1 MVVRDRFSDRA
12 PRQVYTLF
20 RIFQAIVLL
29 MILLDSYAL
38 QSHAF
43 QELRES
49 RIQEAA
55 AMSSESSAVP
65 TNFIRNIIINDLE
78 TGKHDT
84 VVTRFPPEPNGHL
97 HIGHAKSICLNFG
110 IADEFGGKTN
120 LRFDDTNPL
129 KENEDFMNAIME
141 DVRWLGFE
149 WDNLLHASDYF
160 EDLYGF
166 AVHLIKTGKA
176 YVEELSAE
184 EILEYRGDWMNNEPG
199 RESPWRD
206 RPVEESLELFERM
219 KNGEFEDGKYV
230 LRAKI
235 DMASPDRFMRDPV
248 MYRIRNASHHRT
260 GDTWHI
266 YPMYDWAH
274 GISDAIEGIT
284 HSLCTL
290 EFEEHRPLYEWFL
303 ENIPAPSMPRQIEFA
318 RGNLDYTVMSKRRL
332 RELVEEGHVTGWDDP
347 RLPTLAGLRRRG
359 FTPESIRAFWSD
371 MGVSKSNS
379 IIPMGVLEN
388 YVRNDLNVRAPRTM
402 AVLDPLKVVLTNFPA
417 GETEW
422 LEAAVHP
429 QDESMGTR
437 QVPVTREIWIERG
450 DFMEDPP
457 RKFFRLKPGGE
468 VRLRNAFIVRCTD
481 VIKDAAGEI
490 VELHCELDP
499 ETRSGMPGAS
509 RKVKGTIHWV
519 SAEHGVPVEV
529 RLCDRLFTVPNPL
542 GEKGRDFREFINP
555 HSMDVMK
562 RVIVEPGV
570 AEGGPGDFY
579 QFERTGYFCHD
590 AVDSKPGRPVLN
602 RIVTLRDS
610 WARIEKELAQQKK

>member
-1 MVVRDRFSDRA
+1 MRYNPSLSGNLWNIR
-12 PRQVYTLF
+12 PGT
-20 RIFQAIVLL
+20 I
-29 MILLDSYAL
+29 
-38 QSHAF
+38 
-43 QELRES
+43 
-49 RIQEAA
+49 
-55 AMSSESSAVP
+55 AMSSEASAVP
-65 TNFIRNIIINDLE
+65 TNFIRNIIVNDLE

-149 WDNLLHASDYF
+149 WDHLFHASDYF
-160 EDLYGF
+160 DQLYDF
-166 AVHLIKTGKA
+166 AVYLIRAGKA
-176 YVEELSAE
+176 YVEELSAD

-206 RPVEESLELFERM
+206 RPVEESLDLFERM
-219 KNGEFEDGKYV
+219 KNGEFEDGQYV

-260 GDTWHI
+260 GDRWHI

-303 ENIPAPSMPRQIEFA
+303 ENIPSPSMPRQIEFA

-332 RELVEEGHVTGWDDP
+332 RELVEEGHVNGWDDP

-359 FTPESIRAFWSD
+359 FTPEAIRAFWAD
-371 MGVSKSNS
+371 MGISKSNS

-388 YVRNDLNVRAPRTM
+388 YVRNDLNLRAPRAM
-402 AVLDPLKVVLTNFPA
+402 AVLNPLKVVLVNFPE
-417 GETEW
+417 GDTEW

-437 QVPVTREIWIERG
+437 RVPITREIWIERD
-450 DFMEDPP
+450 DFMEEPP
-457 RKFFRLKPGGE
+457 RKFFRLRPGGE

-481 VIKDAAGEI
+481 VIKDAAGAV

-499 ETRSGMPGAS
+499 ETRSGMPGAN

-542 GEKGRDFREFINP
+542 GEKDRDFREFINR
-555 HSMDVMK
+555 HSMDVLDN
-562 RVIVEPGV
+562 VIVEPQV
-570 AEGGPGDFY
+570 AAGGPGDFY

-590 AVDSKPGRPVLN
+590 NVDSRPGRPVLN

-610 WARIEKELAQQKK
+610 WARIEQELADNG

>member
-1 MVVRDRFSDRA
+1 
-12 PRQVYTLF
+12 
-20 RIFQAIVLL
+20 
-29 MILLDSYAL
+29 
-38 QSHAF
+38 
-43 QELRES
+43 
-49 RIQEAA
+49 
-55 AMSSESSAVP
+55 MSSDAPAVP
-65 TNFIRNIIINDLE
+65 TNFIRNIVIEDLE
-78 TGKHDT
+78 SGKHQEI
-84 VVTRFPPEPNGHL
+84 VTRFPPEPNGHL

-110 IADEFGGKTN
+110 IADEFGGRTN

-129 KENEDFMNAIME
+129 KENEDFMNAIMD

-149 WDNLLHASDYF
+149 WDNLFHASDYF
-160 EDLYGF
+160 GQLYDF
-166 AVHLIKTGKA
+166 AVHLIRTQKA
-176 YVEELSAE
+176 YVEELSADE
-184 EILEYRGDWMNNEPG
+184 MLDYRGDWMNNEPG
-199 RESPWRD
+199 RESPWRN
-206 RPVEESLELFERM
+206 RPVEESLDLFERM

-235 DMASPDRFMRDPV
+235 DMNSPDRFMRDPV
-248 MYRIRNASHHRT
+248 MYRIRNARHHRT
-260 GDTWHI
+260 GDEWHI

-303 ENIPAPSMPRQIEFA
+303 ENIPSPSMPRQIEFS

-332 RELVEEGHVTGWDDP
+332 RELVEEGHVKGWDDP

-359 FTPESIRAFWSD
+359 FTPEAIRAFWSD
-371 MGVSKSNS
+371 LGVSKSNS
-379 IIPMGVLEN
+379 IISMGVLEN

-402 AVLDPLKVVLTNFPA
+402 AVMDPLKVVLTNLPE

-422 LEAAVHP
+422 LEAPLHP
-429 QDESMGTR
+429 QNEEMGTR
-437 QVPVTREIWIERG
+437 RVALTREIWIERS

-457 RKFFRLKPGGE
+457 RKVFRLKPGGE
-468 VRLRNAFIVRCTD
+468 VRLRNAFIVKCTN
-481 VIKDAAGEI
+481 VIKDGSGNVA
-490 VELHCELDP
+490 ELHCEFDP
-499 ETRSGMPGAS
+499 DTRSGMPGAS

-519 SAEHGVPVEV
+519 SVEHGVPVEV

-542 GEKGRDFREFINP
+542 GEKDRDFREFLNP
-555 HSMDVMK
+555 HSMDVMEH
-562 RVIVEPGV
+562 VIVEPEV

-590 AVDSKPGRPVLN
+590 LVDSKPGRPVLN

-610 WARIEKELAQQKK
+610 WARIEKEMAQRRK

>member
-1 MVVRDRFSDRA
+1 
-12 PRQVYTLF
+12 
-20 RIFQAIVLL
+20 
-29 MILLDSYAL
+29 
-38 QSHAF
+38 
-43 QELRES
+43 
-49 RIQEAA
+49 
-55 AMSSESSAVP
+55 MSSEAPVVP
-65 TNFIRNIIINDLE
+65 TNFIRNIIISDLE
-78 TGKHDT
+78 TGKHQSI
-84 VVTRFPPEPNGHL
+84 VTRFPPEPNGHL

-110 IADEFGGKTN
+110 VANEFGGKTN

-149 WDNLLHASDYF
+149 WDNLFHASDYF
-160 EDLYGF
+160 DELYGY
-166 AVHLIKTGKA
+166 AVHLIKTDKA
-176 YVEELSAE
+176 YVEELSSD

-199 RESPWRD
+199 RESPWRN
-206 RPVEESLELFERM
+206 RPVEESLDLFARM
-219 KNGEFEDGKYV
+219 KVGEFEDGKYA

-303 ENIPAPSMPRQIEFA
+303 ENIPSPGNPRQIEFA

-332 RELVEEGHVTGWDDP
+332 RELVEEGYVNGWDDP

-359 FTPESIRAFWSD
+359 FTPEAIRTFWTD
-371 MGVSKSNS
+371 LGVSKSNS
-379 IIPMGVLEN
+379 IISMGVLEN
-388 YVRNDLNVRAPRTM
+388 CVRNDLNVCAPRTM
-402 AVLDPLKVVLTNFPA
+402 AVLDPVKVVLTNFPE

-422 LEAAVHP
+422 LDAAVHP
-429 QDESMGTR
+429 QKEEKGVRKVAM
-437 QVPVTREIWIERG
+437 TREIWIERG
-450 DFMEDPP
+450 DFMEEPP
-457 RKFFRLKPGGE
+457 RKFFRMRPGGE
-468 VRLRNAFIVRCTD
+468 VRLRNAFIVKCTE
-481 VIKDAAGEI
+481 VIKNDDGEI

-499 ETRSGMPGAS
+499 DTRSGMPGAS

-519 SAEHGVPVEV
+519 SVEHGVPVEV

-542 GEKGRDFREFINP
+542 GEKDHDYREFLNE
-555 HSMDVMK
+555 HSMDVLDN
-562 RVIVEPGV
+562 VIVEPGV
-570 AEGGPGDFY
+570 AEGEPGDFY

-590 AVDSKPGRPVLN
+590 NVDSKPGRPVLN

-610 WARIEKELAQQKK
+610 WARIEKEMTQAK

>member
-1 MVVRDRFSDRA
+1 
-12 PRQVYTLF
+12 
-20 RIFQAIVLL
+20 
-29 MILLDSYAL
+29 
-38 QSHAF
+38 
-43 QELRES
+43 
-49 RIQEAA
+49 
-55 AMSSESSAVP
+55 MSNETPVAP
-65 TNFIRNIIINDLE
+65 TNFIRNIVINDLE
-78 TGKHDT
+78 TGKHQRIA
-84 VVTRFPPEPNGHL
+84 TRFPPEPNGHL

-110 IADEFGGKTN
+110 LADEFGGTTN

-129 KENEDFMNAIME
+129 KENEDFMNAIMD

-149 WDNLLHASDYF
+149 WDNLYHASDYF
-160 EDLYGF
+160 GQLYDY
-166 AVHLIKTGKA
+166 AVHLIRNGKA
-176 YVEELSAE
+176 YVEQLSAD
-184 EILEYRGDWMNNEPG
+184 EILEYRGDWMNNEAG

-206 RPVEESLELFERM
+206 RPVEESLDLFARM
-219 KNGEFEDGKYV
+219 KAGEFEDGKYV

-284 HSLCTL
+284 HSICTL

-332 RELVEEGHVTGWDDP
+332 RELVEEGHVMGWDDP

-359 FTPESIRAFWSD
+359 FTPEAIRAFWKD
-371 MGVSKSNS
+371 MGVSKTNS
-379 IIPMGVLEN
+379 IISMGVLEN

-402 AVLDPLKVVLTNFPA
+402 AVLDPLKVVLTNFPE

-429 QDESMGTR
+429 QNEAMGTR
-437 QVPVTREIWIERG
+437 KVAMTRELFIERG
-450 DFMEDPP
+450 DFMEEPP
-457 RKFFRLKPGGE
+457 RKFFRLKPNGE
-468 VRLRNAFIVRCTD
+468 VRLRNAFIVKCTN
-481 VIKDAAGEI
+481 VIKDESGEVI
-490 VELHCELDP
+490 ELHCEFDP
-499 ETRSGMPGAS
+499 DTRSGMPGAA

-542 GEKGRDFREFINP
+542 GEKDRDYREFINE
-555 HSMDVMK
+555 HSMDILRKTV
-562 RVIVEPGV
+562 VEPEV
-570 AEGGPGDFY
+570 ARGEPGDFY
-579 QFERTGYFCHD
+579 QFERIGYFCHD
-590 AVDSKPGRPVLN
+590 MVDSKPGKPVLN
-602 RIVTLRDS
+602 QIVTLRDS
-610 WARIEKELAQQKK
+610 WARIEKELAQKKK